1 MGDGLFSSSGVAKL
15 TGAAAS
21 STAFS
26 LGQDDS
32 THWRSPA
39 CLDPLSLISLFRDMA
54 SITWL
59 LPFSQQSILSSF
71 SSLSCWV
78 VFSGSLQ
85 AFKNGWHYLETDREA
100 TGWESRNFEKLNA
113 VVNELRHEHVK
124 IWAEDTKRVM
134 EKCLY
139 NKYIFWK
146 VTLLPLAAEC
156 DIPITN
162 GAWSHW
168 RLHVPLV

>member
-1 MGDGLFSSSGVAKL
+1 M
-15 TGAAAS
+15 AS
-21 STAFS
+21 S
-26 LGQDDS
+26 
-32 THWRSPA
+32 
-39 CLDPLSLISLFRDMA
+39 
-54 SITWL
+54 
-59 LPFSQQSILSSF
+59 FSQQSILSSF

-156 DIPITN
+156 DLPITN

-168 RLHVPLV
+168 RLHVPLVQVRSQAFPLSSFWSCTCIWMVGRPGNEDTLSNGYKIGMSWDILLMLS